1 MTTFFT
7 VLILSYQVQGQEL
20 QARWVYESQME
31 CSEAITAAEALVPD
45 VLAVTCQRSSMISY
59 APAPMARPHNFE
71 VQQ

>member
-31 CSEAITAAEALVPD
+31 CSQAITAAEALVPD
-45 VLAVTCQRSSMISY
+45 VLAVICQRSNMISW
-59 APAPMARPHNFE
+59 APAPMERPDDLLR
-71 VQQ
+71 

>member
-31 CSEAITAAEALVPD
+31 CSQAIAAAEALVPD
-45 VLAVTCQRSSMISY
+45 VLAVTCQRSNFISW
-59 APAPMARPHNFE
+59 APAPMDRPDDLL
-71 VQQ
+71 QS

>member
-31 CSEAITAAEALVPD
+31 CSQAIAAAEALVPD
-45 VLAVTCQRSSMISY
+45 ALAVTCQRSNMISW
-59 APAPMARPHNFE
+59 APAPQARPW
-71 VQQ
+71 

>member
-31 CSEAITAAEALVPD
+31 CSQAIAAAEALVPD
-45 VLAVTCQRSSMISY
+45 VLAVTCQRSNMISW
-59 APAPMARPHNFE
+59 APAPMERPDDLLR
-71 VQQ
+71 